1 MLLNMK
7 IILRALQLYK
17 KQILPINILFKDLNK
32 SLEVGSGGWSF
43 GHNLGPNVRLVV
55 GFPQRRENNAFHK
68 CRLWSIYKFG
78 NKLDKVI
85 HSLSILFWTLLL
97 DLLSLDSDPLL
108 SDTASPLLNLDP
120 LLLDLYLC
128 LFQRLCIFFIS
139 LWNKY
144 HPSNVALLNSYHA
157 IKVFLTSFLLFAFLV
172 C

>member
-97 DLLSLDSDPLL
+97 GSVVVGFRSIIVKYSFSVVESGSVVVGSVSLSFSTNITCQM
-108 SDTASPLLNLDP
+108 S
-120 LLLDLYLC
+120 LC
-128 LFQRLCIFFIS
+128 
-139 LWNKY
+139 
-144 HPSNVALLNSYHA
+144 
-157 IKVFLTSFLLFAFLV
+157 
-172 C
+172 

>member
-1 MLLNMK
+1 MK

-97 DLLSLDSDPLL
+97 GSVVVGFRSIIVKYSFSVVESGPVVVGSVSLSYST
-108 SDTASPLLNLDP
+108 S
-120 LLLDLYLC
+120 LY
-128 LFQRLCIFFIS
+128 FFIS

-144 HPSNVALLNSYHA
+144 HLSNVALLNSYHA
-157 IKVFLTSFLLFAFLV
+157 IKVFLTSFLLVAFWV